1 MAELPHTLTPQPSL
15 GTAAGVPCDLLGFQG
30 SWLEGK
36 STPPCTGRAVL
47 GFSEMFV
54 LKFKKKTKNKTKMK
68 SKAIRHLPAHSHLNT
83 WHHPC
88 PRRSSGEGTTCGS
101 APPMRGSGHRRE
113 IILCSAAPTK
123 KSQKRKEKSTAF
135 FRQLVCD

>member
-36 STPPCTGRAVL
+36 SMPPCTGRAVL

-54 LKFKKKTKNKTKMK
+54 LKFKKKNKKQ
-68 SKAIRHLPAHSHLNT
+68 NQN
-83 WHHPC
+83 
-88 PRRSSGEGTTCGS
+88 EE
-101 APPMRGSGHRRE
+101 RGH
-113 IILCSAAPTK
+113 
-123 KSQKRKEKSTAF
+123 
-135 FRQLVCD
+135 